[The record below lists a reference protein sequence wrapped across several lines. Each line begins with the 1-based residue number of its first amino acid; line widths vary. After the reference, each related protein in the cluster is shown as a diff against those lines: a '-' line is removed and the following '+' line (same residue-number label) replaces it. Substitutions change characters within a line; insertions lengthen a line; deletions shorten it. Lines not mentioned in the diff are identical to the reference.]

1 MILQIIKITTDKIS
15 MSAIKITQLH
25 KRFQEMVA
33 VDDVSFEIPFGEVTA
48 LLGSNG
54 AGKSTTLNMIAG
66 ILLPTSGKIEFSGK
80 NFKEH
85 YKEIKADLG
94 YLTCDMSLYESF
106 SVHESLKLLADLKG
120 FSKGKTTNRI
130 EELVEQFSLH
140 EIMSKHY
147 SELSSGQ
154 KQRSL
159 IAASIMH
166 DPKIL
171 IFDEV
176 TASLDL
182 VISKSIMDFLKSEKE
197 KGKAII
203 FSTHILSEVEY
214 LSDRILMI
222 ERGKLVKETNYL
234 DLIESSNSDN
244 LTDAFYQALK
254 VEQKAA

>member
-1 MILQIIKITTDKIS
+1 MP
-15 MSAIKITQLH
+15 AIKISNLT
-25 KRFQEMVA
+25 KRFKDKTA
-33 VDDVSFEIPFGEVTA
+33 VNDISFEIPYGEVTA

-66 ILLPTSGKIEFSGK
+66 ILNPTSGIIEFEGQTFEE
-80 NFKEH
+80 N
-85 YKEIKADLG
+85 YKEIKASMG
-94 YLTCDMSLYESF
+94 YLTADMALYETF
-106 SVHESLKLLADLKG
+106 SVLESLKLLAELKG
-120 FSKGKTTNRI
+120 FSPKQIKNRI
-130 EELVEQFSLH
+130 EELVEKFSLADILH
-140 EIMSKHY
+140 KHY

-159 IAASIMH
+159 ISASIIH

-182 VISKSIMDFLKSEKE
+182 VISKDIMDFLKSERDR
-197 KGKAII
+197 GKAII

-222 ERGKLVKETNYL
+222 EKGKLVRETDYKE
-234 DLIESSNSDN
+234 LIRSSNSKN
-244 LTDAFYQALK
+244 ITEAFYKAL
-254 VEQKAA
+254 VEEQNAS

>member
-1 MILQIIKITTDKIS
+1 
-15 MSAIKITQLH
+15 MSAIKITNLY
-25 KRFQEMVA
+25 KRFQDNIA
-33 VDDVSFEIPFGEVTA
+33 VNDISFEIPFGKITA

-66 ILLPTSGKIEFSGK
+66 IMLPTKGQIEYSGK

-85 YKEIKADLG
+85 YKEIKANLG
-94 YLTCDMSLYESF
+94 YLTCDMALYETF
-106 SVHESLKLLADLKG
+106 SVYESLKLLADLKG
-120 FSKGKTTNRI
+120 FSKARMKKRV
-130 EELVEQFSLH
+130 EELVELFSL
-140 EIMSKHY
+140 EDILDKHY

-159 IAASIMH
+159 ISASIIH
-166 DPKIL
+166 DPDIL

-182 VISKSIMDFLKSEKE
+182 VVSKNIMDFLKEERKR
-197 KGKAII
+197 GKAII

-222 ERGKLVKETNYL
+222 EKGKLVKETNYL
-234 DLIESSNSDN
+234 ELIENSDSDN
-244 LTDAFYQALK
+244 LTDAFYQVLK
-254 VEQKAA
+254 EEQEVA

>member
-1 MILQIIKITTDKIS
+1 MVAIKVKNLSKVFQDTLAVDKI
-15 MSAIKITQLH
+15 
-25 KRFQEMVA
+25 
-33 VDDVSFEIPFGEVTA
+33 SFEIPFGEITA
-48 LLGSNG
+48 LIGSNG

-66 ILLPTSGKIEFSGK
+66 ILLPTSGEIEFNNK
-80 NFKEH
+80 NYDQN
-85 YKEIKADLG
+85 YKEVKANLG
-94 YLTCDMSLYESF
+94 YLTCDMALYETF
-106 SVHESLKLLADLKG
+106 SVHETLSFLGELKS
-120 FSKGKTTNRI
+120 FSQSKIKERI

-140 EIMSKHY
+140 KIMNKHY

-159 IAASIMH
+159 IAASIIH

-182 VISKSIMDFLKSEKE
+182 VIAKDIMDFLIKEKE

-214 LSDRILMI
+214 ISDRILMI
-222 ERGKLVKETNYL
+222 EKGKMVKETTYQN
-234 DLIESSNSDN
+234 LISQSGTGNI
-244 LTDAFYQALK
+244 TDAFYNALK
-254 VEQKAA
+254 EEQNKAA